1 MEKEQK
7 KHATGTPIKPKGF
20 AIGGHVFGYEELA
33 GFTAETVRKRLAT
46 KGVNVTTKLAKAF
59 AEHHNKKGA

>member
-1 MEKEQK
+1 MEEKKK

-20 AIGGHVFGYEELA
+20 AIGGHVFCYEELA

-46 KGVNVTTKLAKAF
+46 KGVNVTTKWAKAF
-59 AEHHNKKGA
+59 AERYNKKGA